1 MGGSLS
7 CDNDR
12 AVKGKAVMIAKT
24 PAAPYWAVVF
34 TAVFSGREEAE
45 YFEMAEEMVRLA
57 HGMPGFLGYES
68 AQGEGGLE
76 ITVSYWES
84 EEAIRAWK
92 RNAEH
97 LAAQKR
103 GREAFYSAYQIRV
116 AKVERAYGV

>member
-1 MGGSLS
+1 
-7 CDNDR
+7 
-12 AVKGKAVMIAKT
+12 MIAKT
-24 PAAPYWAVVF
+24 PEAPYWAVIF

-45 YFEMAEEMVRLA
+45 YGETAARMVALAEES
-57 HGMPGFLGYES
+57 PGFLGYES

-92 RNAEH
+92 RNTEH

-103 GREAFYSAYQIRV
+103 GREAFYSAYTIRV
-116 AKVERAYGV
+116 AKVERAYGF

>member
-1 MGGSLS
+1 MPLP

-12 AVKGKAVMIAKT
+12 AVKGKAIMIANT

-34 TAVFSGREEAE
+34 TAVFSGREEEE
-45 YFEMAEEMVRLA
+45 YNEMAAQMVELA
-57 HGMPGFLGYES
+57 QTMPGFLGYET

-92 RNAEH
+92 RHNDH
-97 LAAQKR
+97 ITAQRR
-103 GREAFYSAYQIRV
+103 GREAFYSAYTIRV
-116 AKVERAYGV
+116 ARVERAYSF